1 MKLFCKIGLHWWKTK
16 KEKHEVI
23 DHPKGRKHIR
33 VNTRVCKF
41 CGEKQYYSLPDKQD
55 KRAWK
60 PCFFNKHDKITL
72 DQIK

>member
-33 VNTRVCKF
+33 VNIRVCKF
-41 CGEKQYYSLPDKQD
+41 CEEKQYYSLPDKQD
-55 KRAWK
+55 KRVWK